1 MQYDRPL
8 SPEESR
14 RLSLATGVLWL
25 ITFAA
30 SIPALYLFQPVLDDP
45 VGYVAG
51 GDHNTRI
58 FLAATLE
65 LITIIANIG
74 TAVLPYGLFKRE
86 DEAAAL
92 GFVASRIMEATF
104 MLIGILSMLAVV
116 SLAENTSRT
125 GSNAYGDL
133 AYTLAAI
140 KDWTFVL
147 GPGFVCG
154 IGNGILFGWL
164 MYRSGLVPRRM
175 TYLGLVGGPMI
186 CLSGIV
192 VMFGAGEPGGI
203 FQSLAT
209 LPEFLWELSIGLYLT
224 FKGFLPAPILSGAA
238 PTQQTSAPIARA
250 TIATA

>member
-14 RLSLATGVLWL
+14 RLSLATGILWL

-147 GPGFVCG
+147 VPG
-154 IGNGILFGWL
+154 
-164 MYRSGLVPRRM
+164 S
-175 TYLGLVGGPMI
+175 
-186 CLSGIV
+186 S
-192 VMFGAGEPGGI
+192 AGSETA
-203 FQSLAT
+203 SC
-209 LPEFLWELSIGLYLT
+209 
-224 FKGFLPAPILSGAA
+224 
-238 PTQQTSAPIARA
+238 SAG
-250 TIATA
+250 